1 MLLKVKGQ
9 STAEYAILIALVAAV
24 AAGFLSVSLKG
35 AIRNKNQQASGY
47 LMQAGGVSTSTATGD
62 VATATDLSGFGADN
76 VVPLYTQEVSKTTL
90 KGGTADYKN
99 VSVLEKGGS
108 EKKYQKQTTE
118 SEAISVETL
127 DKNN

>member
-35 AIRNKNQQASGY
+35 AIRNKNQQASAY
-47 LMQAGGVSTSTATGD
+47 LMGAGVEARSG
-62 VATATDLSGFGADN
+62 TDALAGYADSEN

-90 KGGTADYKN
+90 KGGTDAYKN

-118 SEAISVETL
+118 SEAVSVETL
-127 DKNN
+127 DTNTD

>member
-35 AIRNKNQQASGY
+35 AIRNKNQQASDY
-47 LMQAGGVSTSTATGD
+47 LMKAGSDSASGVDLTSYGET
-62 VATATDLSGFGADN
+62 N
-76 VVPLYTQEVSKTTL
+76 VVPLYTQEVSKTTI
-90 KGGTADYKN
+90 KGGDDYKD

-108 EKKYQKQTTE
+108 ERKYQKQTTE
-118 SEAISVETL
+118 SEAVSVETL
-127 DKNN
+127 EKSNN

>member
-35 AIRNKNQQASGY
+35 AIRNKNQQASDY
-47 LMQAGGVSTSTATGD
+47 LMKAAVDTRSG
-62 VATATDLSGFGADN
+62 TDLLAGFGADN

-90 KGGTADYKN
+90 QGGADVYKN
-99 VSVLEKGGS
+99 VQVLEKGGS
-108 EKKYQKQTTE
+108 ERKYQKQTTA
-118 SEAISVETL
+118 SEAVSVETL
-127 DKNN
+127 EANVND

>member
-35 AIRNKNQQASGY
+35 AIRNKNQQASDY
-47 LMQAGGVSTSTATGD
+47 LMNAGVDARSGTTA
-62 VATATDLSGFGADN
+62 LSGYGTDN
-76 VVPLYTQEVSKTTL
+76 VVPLYTQEVSKTQV
-90 KGGTADYKN
+90 KGGDDYKS

-108 EKKYQKQTTE
+108 ERKYQKQTTE
-118 SEAISVETL
+118 SQAVSIETL
-127 DKNN
+127 EGSNTSN

>member
-35 AIRNKNQQASGY
+35 AIRNKNQQASDY
-47 LMQAGGVSTSTATGD
+47 LMKAGVDSRSG
-62 VATATDLSGFGADN
+62 TDLLAGYGDSN

-90 KGGTADYKN
+90 KGGTDNYKN
-99 VSVLEKGGS
+99 VSVLEKGGA
-108 EKKYQKQTTE
+108 ERTYQKQTTE
-118 SEAISVETL
+118 SEAVSVETL
-127 DKNN
+127 ETNVN

>member
-35 AIRNKNQQASGY
+35 AIRNKNQQASSY
-47 LMQAGGVSTSTATGD
+47 LMSAGVETRSG
-62 VATATDLSGFGADN
+62 TDLLAGFASDAN
-76 VVPLYTQEVSKTTL
+76 VVPLYTQEVTKTTL
-90 KGGTADYKN
+90 KGGDDYKN

-108 EKKYQKQTTE
+108 ERKYQKQTTE
-118 SEAISVETL
+118 SEAVSVETL
-127 DKNN
+127 DENVN